1 MGNLQSALPKNSW
14 KIKAIAKR
22 AEWLDV
28 DVHDIFGLDFLES
41 NFQGKIEYVGN
52 TSGVILAAEAITD
65 LAGQY
70 GSRMN
75 QVVQARR
82 KEMSKRL
89 SALCQNGSVFV
100 AATYQRLHILQ
111 QIHKAL
117 QKVYEQCGAAN
128 EDTKLDPDKLKAQV
142 LALIDEKDRNLSVPT
157 QLGLSLFATILTCLS
172 DDCDDEDNK
181 AMLLEILP
189 LVSELEPL
197 SLRFACIV
205 DDTIPKLIS
214 SPVRVL
220 DTIRDFLYAS
230 ASSVGLGGSKAKQDK
245 QDNQDNALGALIT
258 LAIARGSL
266 RDLLLGVELLLRMC
280 LRNCVLETT
289 HESQQQQIQENN
301 VYVQQH
307 LIGLCGACV
316 YNQEHP
322 NHTSHIG

>member
-14 KIKAIAKR
+14 KIKAISKR

-28 DVHDIFGLDFLES
+28 GVDDIFGLDFLES
-41 NFQGKIEYVGN
+41 NFQGKVEYVGN
-52 TSGVILAAEAITD
+52 TSGVILAAEASTD
-65 LAGQY
+65 LAGNY
-70 GSRMN
+70 GSRME
-75 QVVQARR
+75 QVIQARR

-117 QKVYEQCGAAN
+117 QKVYDKCGTAN
-128 EDTKLDPDKLKAQV
+128 EDAKLDNDKLKAQV

-157 QLGLSLFATILTCLS
+157 QLGLSLFATILSCLS

-197 SLRFACIV
+197 SLKFACVV

-230 ASSVGLGGSKAKQDK
+230 VSSVGLGVPKAKR
-245 QDNQDNALGALIT
+245 DNQDNALGALVT

-266 RDLLLGVELLLRMC
+266 RDLLLGVELLLKMC
-280 LRNCVLETT
+280 LRNCALDTAK
-289 HESQQQQIQENN
+289 ESQQQESN
-301 VYVQQH
+301 VYVQPH
-307 LIGLCGACV
+307 LIALCGVCV
-316 YNQEHP
+316 QQY
-322 NHTSHIG
+322 